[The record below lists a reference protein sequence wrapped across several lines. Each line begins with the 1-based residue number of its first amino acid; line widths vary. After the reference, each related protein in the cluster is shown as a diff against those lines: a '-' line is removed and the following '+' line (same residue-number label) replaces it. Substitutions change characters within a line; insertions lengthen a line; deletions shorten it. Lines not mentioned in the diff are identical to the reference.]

1 MHPAIRTGRPDRKL
15 VSEVDR
21 YLIDA
26 GNRPIHVS
34 ELCAKFSVHRRMLHR
49 AFNDVLGMPPI
60 TFLRRKRLGD
70 VHTALLMGGPATI
83 KEIAIEHG
91 FVELGRFAGEY
102 RRLFGELPSQTLR
115 RASLLPGALLGWYV
129 DWDWLIDDLF

>member
-70 VHTALLMGGPATI
+70 VHAALPV
-83 KEIAIEHG
+83 KEIAVEHG
-91 FVELGRFAGEY
+91 FLELGRFAGAY
-102 RRLFGELPSQTLR
+102 RRLFGELPSRTLQR
-115 RASLLPGALLGWYV
+115 RIRP
-129 DWDWLIDDLF
+129 